1 MCIAAFPDYGGKMI
15 DEGVIKLKI
24 EKLRGEL
31 DRLVAQANQQIAAYQ
46 AAIQVLEELIA
57 PPPEAE
63 DEK

>member
-1 MCIAAFPDYGGKMI
+1 MI